1 MWHDKVLTLLL
12 WATQSTFCMG
22 WKFFFMAYFKILFL
36 KMDASGLVEWAFQKN
51 HGIFEFWKLPSRISS
66 YAAAVV
72 PPLHVIIHIT
82 EILQYN
88 WKVLPGKPFEM
99 TWQFNAKYHNCS
111 VLHRSHGIISTW
123 QLKCYLGNSVF
134 DFLLYCRIL

>member
-12 WATQSTFCMG
+12 WATQSTFCMDR
-22 WKFFFMAYFKILFL
+22 KFFFTAHFKILIL
-36 KMDASGLVEWAFQKN
+36 KMGARGLVEWAFQKH
-51 HGIFEFWKLPSRISS
+51 HGIFDSFESFHQGFSVMPQLSFLLYMWP
-66 YAAAVV
+66 Y
-72 PPLHVIIHIT
+72 T
-82 EILQYN
+82 LQ
-88 WKVLPGKPFEM
+88 KSCHTIEVLPGKPFEM
-99 TWQFNAKYHNCS
+99 TWQFSVKYHNCS